1 MGFES
6 NQLSEQAGRKNCG
19 DRWPESTT
27 ERSISAD
34 WDQLHHATLQAGLRL
49 STGTPS
55 GQGGCEESVY
65 DLLNAGPRH
74 RYVVLGKTG
83 PIIAHNCVQ
92 ATARD
97 CLRDTMLRLDA
108 DGWDIRGHI
117 HDEVICSE
125 PINGRGV
132 EEMCEVF
139 ARPIDW
145 APGLPLTGA
154 GYTTPYYRKD

>member
-1 MGFES
+1 M
-6 NQLSEQAGRKNCG
+6 
-19 DRWPESTT
+19 
-27 ERSISAD
+27 
-34 WDQLHHATLQAGLRL
+34 
-49 STGTPS
+49 
-55 GQGGCEESVY
+55 
-65 DLLNAGPRH
+65 
-74 RYVVLGKTG
+74 
-83 PIIAHNCVQ
+83 Q